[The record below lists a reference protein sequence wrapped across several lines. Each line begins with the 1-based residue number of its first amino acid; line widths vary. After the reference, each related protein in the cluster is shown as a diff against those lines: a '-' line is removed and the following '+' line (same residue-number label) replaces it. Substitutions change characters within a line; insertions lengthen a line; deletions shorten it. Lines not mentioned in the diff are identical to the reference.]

1 MLVRRVSEARI
12 PTTDG
17 EFRAYVYESVLD
29 GEQHLALAMGDV
41 AGSEDVL
48 VRVHSECLTGDVF
61 RSLRCDCGPQLQ
73 EAMRQIAAEGRGA
86 IVYLA
91 QEGRGIGLLNKVR
104 AYELQDNE
112 GLDTVDA
119 NLALGFAADLR
130 DFGIG
135 AQILADLGLSTI
147 RLLTNNPRKIIGLEG
162 YGLEVSGQVP
172 IEIEAHPESQ
182 PYMLSKALRLG
193 HTLSAVDPP
202 ITTGAAPALAID
214 ASAPLW
220 VGAEIPEGIA

>member
-1 MLVRRVSEARI
+1 
-12 PTTDG
+12 
-17 EFRAYVYESVLD
+17 
-29 GEQHLALAMGDV
+29 
-41 AGSEDVL
+41 
-48 VRVHSECLTGDVF
+48 VF
-61 RSLRCDCGPQLQ
+61 GSLRCDCGPQLQ

-104 AYELQDNE
+104 AYELQDTE

-162 YGLEVSGQVP
+162 YGLEISGQVA
-172 IEIEAHPESQ
+172 IEVESHPESEH
-182 PYMLSKALRLG
+182 YMLSKALRLG
-193 HTLSAVDPP
+193 HTLSAADPP
-202 ITTGAAPALAID
+202 VAVD
-214 ASAPLW
+214 AKRPPGFDAGAPLW
-220 VGAEIPEGIA
+220 VGAEIPGGIG